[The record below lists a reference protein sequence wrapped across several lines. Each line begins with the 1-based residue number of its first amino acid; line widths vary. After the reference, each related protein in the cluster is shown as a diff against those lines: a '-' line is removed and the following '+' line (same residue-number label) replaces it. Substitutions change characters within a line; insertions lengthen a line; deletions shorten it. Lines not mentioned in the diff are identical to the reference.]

1 MLVLCSRRKFHIQ
14 LLRLCVPAFIIICI
28 VWQNLRVYSTPSA
41 YNAYIF
47 YAHSDNYACSV
58 LVNAHILQHL
68 MGTRYRIFAIIS
80 DGISRT
86 MQDALAA
93 KNISLIKETPLP
105 LHANSIPYYEG
116 CLLKLAAF
124 RMHEYDSSIQRLL
137 VLDADQL
144 ILRNLDMIFDT
155 QMTDFMAPTA
165 YWISNDTITS
175 TCMLIQPGKP
185 MWDRVKAAAKS
196 IKSDKYDMDLI
207 NDLFAERGDRLSE
220 RYVTLNSHW
229 EDWNIPLWMG
239 PRSSN
244 GTAIDQQLR
253 ALYDQAA
260 IIHFTAAGKPWMHD
274 TQALREQKPD
284 AHPLMVEQWARWRSL
299 ALQNCP
305 AGILDLV

>member
-41 YNAYIF
+41 YNAYVF

>member
-1 MLVLCSRRKFHIQ
+1 M
-14 LLRLCVPAFIIICI
+14 
-28 VWQNLRVYSTPSA
+28 YSTPSA
-41 YNAYIF
+41 YNAYVF

>member
-14 LLRLCVPAFIIICI
+14 LLLLCVPAFIIICI
-28 VWQNLRVYSTPSA
+28 VWQNLHVYSTLSA
-41 YNAYIF
+41 YNAYVF

-80 DGISRT
+80 DGVSRT

-124 RMHEYDSSIQRLL
+124 RLHEYDSSIQRLL

-239 PRSSN
+239 SRSSN
-244 GTAIDQQLR
+244 GTATDQQLR

-305 AGILDLV
+305 AGILELV

>member
-1 MLVLCSRRKFHIQ
+1 MLVLCSRPKFHIQ
-14 LLRLCVPAFIIICI
+14 LLLLCVPAFIIICI
-28 VWQNLRVYSTPSA
+28 VWQTFRVYDTPSA
-41 YNAYIF
+41 YNAYVF
-47 YAHSDNYACSV
+47 YADSDNYACSV

-80 DGISRT
+80 GGVSRT

-93 KNISLIKETPLP
+93 KNVKMIHETPLP
-105 LHANSIPYYEG
+105 LHANSVSYYKG

-124 RMHEYDSSIQRLL
+124 KLHEYDSSIRRLL
-137 VLDADQL
+137 ALDADQL
-144 ILRNLDMIFDT
+144 ILQNLDKIFDT

-165 YWISNDTITS
+165 YWIRNDTITS

-185 MWDRVKAAAKS
+185 MWDRVEAAATT
-196 IKSDKYDMDLI
+196 IESDKYDMDLI

-229 EDWNIPLWMG
+229 EDWNMPLWMG
-239 PRSSN
+239 PRSN
-244 GTAIDQQLR
+244 GNATDEQLR

-274 TQALREQKPD
+274 TQALRDQKPD

-305 AGILDLV
+305 ARILDHV

>member
-1 MLVLCSRRKFHIQ
+1 MDVDINDAGP
-14 LLRLCVPAFIIICI
+14 LLSTQVPYSTITAVCACFAIICI
-28 VWQNLRVYSTPSA
+28 VWQTLRVYSTPSA
-41 YNAYIF
+41 YDAYVF
-47 YAHSDNYACSV
+47 YANSDNYACSV

-68 MGTRYRIFAIIS
+68 MGTRHRIFAIIS
-80 DGISRT
+80 DGVSRA

-93 KNISLIKETPLP
+93 ENISMVKETPLP
-105 LHANSIPYYEG
+105 LEANSVSYYEG
-116 CLLKLAAF
+116 SAFKL
-124 RMHEYDSSIQRLL
+124 HEYDSSIRRLL

-144 ILRNLDMIFDT
+144 ILRNLDKIFDA

-185 MWDRVKAAAKS
+185 VWDRVKTAATS

-244 GTAIDQQLR
+244 GTATR
-253 ALYDQAA
+253 
-260 IIHFTAAGKPWMHD
+260 
-274 TQALREQKPD
+274 
-284 AHPLMVEQWARWRSL
+284 
-299 ALQNCP
+299 P
-305 AGILDLV
+305 ATTGFV

>member
-1 MLVLCSRRKFHIQ
+1 M
-14 LLRLCVPAFIIICI
+14 
-28 VWQNLRVYSTPSA
+28 YSTPSA
-41 YNAYIF
+41 YNAYVF

-305 AGILDLV
+305 AGILDHV

>member
-41 YNAYIF
+41 YNAYVF

-185 MWDRVKAAAKS
+185 MWDRVKAAAKR

-284 AHPLMVEQWARWRSL
+284 ARPLMVEQWARWRSL
-299 ALQNCP
+299 ALHNCP

>member
-1 MLVLCSRRKFHIQ
+1 
-14 LLRLCVPAFIIICI
+14 
-28 VWQNLRVYSTPSA
+28 
-41 YNAYIF
+41 
-47 YAHSDNYACSV
+47 
-58 LVNAHILQHL
+58 
-68 MGTRYRIFAIIS
+68 
-80 DGISRT
+80 

-124 RMHEYDSSIQRLL
+124 RLHVYDSSIQRLL

-239 PRSSN
+239 SRSSN
-244 GTAIDQQLR
+244 GTATDQQLR

-274 TQALREQKPD
+274 TQALREHWHTWAKLRMHTSRTPRVAIYTSVPSHQNTMYIPEIKSPKPYTI
-284 AHPLMVEQWARWRSL
+284 HGFGMVRQRVITSREAKAYDGSDNEKRKDNVVLDGNIGVLCVKVSQDNAL
-299 ALQNCP
+299 ANYE
-305 AGILDLV
+305 G